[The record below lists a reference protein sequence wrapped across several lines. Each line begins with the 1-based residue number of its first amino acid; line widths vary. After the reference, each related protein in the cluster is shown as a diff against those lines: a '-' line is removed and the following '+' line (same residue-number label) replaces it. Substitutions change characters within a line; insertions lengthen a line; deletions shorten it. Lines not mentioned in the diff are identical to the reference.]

1 MVTLIALAAV
11 PRVILG
17 LLLIGGLLA
26 LATIC
31 AMNGKWVFFAF
42 GWFSGIFWIIG
53 AIRIAKPRSR
63 WARRHYGCDRR
74 MAIAERRLPR
84 NARRS

>member
-1 MVTLIALAAV
+1 VLIVLAAA
-11 PRVILG
+11 PSLILG

-26 LATIC
+26 VGAIC
-31 AMNGKWVFFAF
+31 AMKGKWVFFAL

-63 WARRHYGCDRR
+63 WARKHYGNGPL
-74 MAIAERRLPR
+74 MAIAERRFHR
-84 NARRS
+84 GAGRS